1 MREFTTKG
9 KKYWDPHPLVSFQ
22 ERFTCGVIDLI
33 CTHEEQRVPPAHT
46 RKSTADVALNLQLN
60 FKKLFLGPLSPHRR
74 NPVDPYFPLQYLTPI
89 RLRNLHFHL
98 LEYVQITVISFELGL
113 DLATS

>member
-1 MREFTTKG
+1 MSWVRLSYSSGAQDPPTTMREFTTKG

-33 CTHEEQRVPPAHT
+33 CTHEEQRVLPTHT

-60 FKKLFLGPLSPHRR
+60 FKEANDLNKPFLL
-74 NPVDPYFPLQYLTPI
+74 V
-89 RLRNLHFHL
+89 
-98 LEYVQITVISFELGL
+98 
-113 DLATS
+113 